1 MPPASLR
8 APPPPPPL
16 GAQLRDP
23 PGEAFRPQLVS
34 VPVRP
39 QLLLAWRDEFTHKS
53 GDPRI
58 GPLQPALLPKF
69 GVGGPAPILPPQL
82 SSLLF
87 LTTHYNGA

>member
-8 APPPPPPL
+8 APAPPL

-39 QLLLAWRDEFTHKS
+39 QHLLAWRDEFTRKS
-53 GDPRI
+53 RDPRI
-58 GPLQPALLPKF
+58 GPLQLALLPKF

-82 SSLLF
+82 LSLLF